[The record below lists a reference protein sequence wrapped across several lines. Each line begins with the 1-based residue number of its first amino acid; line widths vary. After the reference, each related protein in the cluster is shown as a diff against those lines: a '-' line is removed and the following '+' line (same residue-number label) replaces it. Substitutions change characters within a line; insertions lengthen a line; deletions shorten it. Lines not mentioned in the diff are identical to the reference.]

1 MKAKLEFNL
10 PEENE
15 EFRIMSN
22 GINWFNV
29 AWELDQYLQNNIR
42 HGSLPES
49 SYLVY
54 EEVRQKLHDI
64 MIDSNLY
71 FE

>member
-29 AWELDQYLQNNIR
+29 AWELDQYLRSNIR

-54 EEVRQKLHDI
+54 EEVRKKLHDI